1 MAEIKQKITLK
12 LLAFLIGGTSF
23 VLSFL
28 IIPSR
33 ALAEEDKKANIGLNI
48 GLSIAN
54 YTVSAM
60 GLSLSPSSRTGLAV
74 GVDFLYDVIEYISLG
89 AGLMYIQK
97 GGELTIEVPAMGQT
111 VSASVKD
118 TFNYLA
124 IPIPVHFQAN
134 IKAGDSLIRPF
145 ALLSLEPSFLLS
157 AKEKKEAKAGG
168 ASESEEED
176 ITDNL
181 ESLDFGIGFGGGIKA
196 LFSSFFL
203 SAQGKYILGLTNIA
217 KGGEGELKNRAFTIL
232 LGAGLRF

>member
-1 MAEIKQKITLK
+1 MAEIKQKITVK

-33 ALAEEDKKANIGLNI
+33 ALAEEDKKANVGLNI

-54 YTVSAM
+54 VSASFV
-60 GLSLSPSSRTGLAV
+60 GEIISPSYSSRTGLAV

-97 GGELTIEVPAMGQT
+97 GAEVTTNIEEVT
-111 VSASVKD
+111 VSVKG
-118 TFNYLA
+118 TYNYLA

-134 IKAGDSLIRPF
+134 IKTGNSIIRPF
-145 ALLSLEPSFLLS
+145 ALFSLEPSFLLS
-157 AKEKKEAKAGG
+157 AKVEVKAAGMTL
-168 ASESEEED
+168 EED

-181 ESLDFGIGFGGGIKA
+181 EGLDFGIGFGGGIKV

-203 SAQGKYILGLTNIA
+203 LAQGKYILGLTDIVKA
-217 KGGEGELKNRAFTIL
+217 VEVDTKNRAFAIL

>member
-1 MAEIKQKITLK
+1 MNRKKIK

-33 ALAEEDKKANIGLNI
+33 ALAEEDKKANVGLNI

-54 YTVSAM
+54 VSSSV
-60 GLSLSPSSRTGLAV
+60 GGISLSFSSRTGLAV
-74 GVDFLYDVIEYISLG
+74 GVDFIYDVIEYISLG

-97 GGELTIEVPAMGQT
+97 GAEFTTTIEEGT
-111 VSASVKD
+111 ASLKN
-118 TFNYLA
+118 TYNYLA

-134 IKAGDSLIRPF
+134 IKTGNSIIRPF
-145 ALLSLEPSFLLS
+145 ALFSLEPSFLLS
-157 AKEKKEAKAGG
+157 AKAEVKAAGMTL
-168 ASESEEED
+168 EED

-181 ESLDFGIGFGGGIKA
+181 EGLDFGIGFGGGIKA

-203 SAQGKYILGLTNIA
+203 SAQGKYILGLTDIVKA
-217 KGGEGELKNRAFTIL
+217 VEVDTKNRAFAIL

>member
-1 MAEIKQKITLK
+1 MNRKKIK

-28 IIPSR
+28 TLPSR
-33 ALAEEDKKANIGLNI
+33 ALAEEDKKANVGLNI

-54 YTVSAM
+54 YTISAM

-97 GGELTIEVPAMGQT
+97 GGELTIKVPGMGET
-111 VSASVKD
+111 VSAKN

-134 IKAGDSLIRPF
+134 IKAGDSIIRPF
-145 ALLSLEPSFLLS
+145 ALFSLEPSFLLS
-157 AKEKKEAKAGG
+157 AKEEAKAAGITQ
-168 ASESEEED
+168 EED
-176 ITDNL
+176 ITDDL
-181 ESLDFGIGFGGGIKA
+181 EGLDFGIGFGGGIKA
-196 LFSSFFL
+196 LFSGFFL

-217 KGGEGELKNRAFTIL
+217 KGGEVELKNRAFAIL

>member
-1 MAEIKQKITLK
+1 MNRKKEK

-33 ALAEEDKKANIGLNI
+33 ALAEEDKKANVGLNI

-54 YTVSAM
+54 ESISV
-60 GLSLSPSSRTGLAV
+60 GGISLSPSSRTGLAV
-74 GVDFLYDVIEYISLG
+74 GVDFMYDVIEYISLG

-97 GGELTIEVPAMGQT
+97 GAELTVPTEEGT
-111 VSASVKD
+111 ASVKD
-118 TFNYLA
+118 TYNYLA
-124 IPIPVHFQAN
+124 IPIPVHFQGN
-134 IKAGDSLIRPF
+134 IKTGNNIIRPF
-145 ALLSLEPSFLLS
+145 ALFSLEPSFLLS
-157 AKEKKEAKAGG
+157 AKVEVGVKAGG
-168 ASESEEED
+168 VKGAVQID

-181 ESLDFGIGFGGGIKA
+181 EGLDFGIGFGGGIKA

-203 SAQGKYILGLTNIA
+203 LAQGKYILGLTDIA
-217 KGGEGELKNRAFTIL
+217 KDVEVDTKNRAFAIL